1 MKLEELKVV
10 LRALFG
16 MFMLALSAV
25 SFGLSL
31 LFIKNHT
38 LQAIAILVF
47 LIYLYSMLWLTYLI
61 GNLKCGRLTSKIA
74 KFIFGADILF
84 DDDSL

>member
-1 MKLEELKVV
+1 MKFKELKVV

-16 MFMLALSAV
+16 LFMLCLSAA
-25 SFGLSL
+25 SFGLSS

-47 LIYLYSMLWLTYLI
+47 LIYSYSILWLTYLV

-74 KFIFGADILF
+74 KFVFGAGMDY
-84 DDDSL
+84 

>member
-1 MKLEELKVV
+1 M
-10 LRALFG
+10 
-16 MFMLALSAV
+16 
-25 SFGLSL
+25 
-31 LFIKNHT
+31 I
-38 LQAIAILVF
+38 
-47 LIYLYSMLWLTYLI
+47 WLTYLI

>member
-1 MKLEELKVV
+1 MKFKELKVV

-16 MFMLALSAV
+16 IFMLALSTALFA
-25 SFGLSL
+25 SSL
-31 LFIKNHT
+31 LLIKNHT
-38 LQAIAILVF
+38 LQAITILVF
-47 LIYLYSMLWLTYLI
+47 LIYLYSMWWITYLI
-61 GNLKCGRLTSKIA
+61 ANLKCGRLTSKIA

>member
-1 MKLEELKVV
+1 MKFKELKVV

-16 MFMLALSAV
+16 MVMLGLFAAL
-25 SFGLSL
+25 FGSSL

>member
-1 MKLEELKVV
+1 MKFKELKIV
-10 LRALFG
+10 LRGLFG
-16 MFMLALSAV
+16 VFMCCFTIA

-38 LQAIAILVF
+38 LQAIVILVYVF
-47 LIYLYSMLWLTYLI
+47 CSIFMIWLTYLI

>member
-1 MKLEELKVV
+1 MKFKELKVV
-10 LRALFG
+10 IRALFG
-16 MFMLALSAV
+16 MFMLGLSVA

-47 LIYLYSMLWLTYLI
+47 LIYLYFMLWLTYLI

-74 KFIFGADILF
+74 KFIFGAGLDH
-84 DDDSL
+84 

>member
-1 MKLEELKVV
+1 MKFKELKVV
-10 LRALFG
+10 LRAIFG
-16 MFMLALSAV
+16 MFMLCLSAA

-47 LIYLYSMLWLTYLI
+47 LIYSYFIFWLTYLV

-74 KFIFGADILF
+74 KFIFGAGILF

>member
-1 MKLEELKVV
+1 MKFQELKVV
-10 LRALFG
+10 LRAIFG
-16 MFMLALSAV
+16 MVMLGLSAALFC
-25 SFGLSL
+25 SSL

>member
-1 MKLEELKVV
+1 MKFQELKVV
-10 LRALFG
+10 LRAIFGMVMLGLSAALFG
-16 MFMLALSAV
+16 S
-25 SFGLSL
+25 SL

-38 LQAIAILVF
+38 LQAITILVF
-47 LIYLYSMLWLTYLI
+47 LIYLWFMVWLTYLI
-61 GNLKCGRLTSKIA
+61 ANLKCGRLTSKIA

>member
-1 MKLEELKVV
+1 MKFKELKVL
-10 LRALFG
+10 LRVLFG
-16 MFMLALSAV
+16 MFMVVLFTV
-25 SFGLSL
+25 SFSLSL

-47 LIYLYSMLWLTYLI
+47 LFYLLFMLWLTYLMR
-61 GNLKCGRLTSKIA
+61 NLKCGRLTSKIA